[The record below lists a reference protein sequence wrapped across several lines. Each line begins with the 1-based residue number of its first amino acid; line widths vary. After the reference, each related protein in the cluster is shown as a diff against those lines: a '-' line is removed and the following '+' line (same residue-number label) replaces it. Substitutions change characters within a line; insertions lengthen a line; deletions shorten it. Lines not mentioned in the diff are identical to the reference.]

1 MSRFTNYGATADSLG
16 QSIASAGDTIAR
28 KKELAEQ
35 IKLKEMQ
42 IRLDDNYRRQTLKS
56 DADYKSKMLNLKKAD
71 QGLRKAEQDFQ
82 KDVRIHNMNMETLAK
97 ESAKESSLYRTK
109 MLENSIAQAD
119 QDMIFKGTT
128 LYGGNPY
135 TRDKDGKLKL
145 ISAVIKNK
153 QGQYESNPEAIS
165 RGIQVDVENKR
176 FVTLPEIQALASVQG
191 NIQKQIQGALGLT
204 QAQTEYSKVKAAK
217 EAIYDDFLLDPDELG
232 GIGGLGFDEEDAIN
246 NLYEKRNNISATIDL
261 YKKLPKDDP
270 KRIRLLSE
278 LTKLK
283 KDMKSDRYEV
293 GEWTEWDTWFGGG
306 KMPKKK
312 EGLMQL
318 IDKGISSLR

>member
-16 QSIASAGDTIAR
+16 RSIGSVGDTIAR

-56 DADYKSKMLNLKKAD
+56 DADYKSKMLDFRRAD
-71 QGLRKAEQDFQ
+71 QDFQ
-82 KDVRIHNMNMETLAK
+82 KEVRTHNMNMETLAK
-97 ESAKESSLYRTK
+97 ESASETSAYRSK
-109 MLENSIAQAD
+109 MLDTSIIQSE
-119 QDMIFKGTT
+119 QDMVFKGTT

-135 TRDKDGKLKL
+135 AKDKDGKLKL

-153 QGQYESNPEAIS
+153 QGQYEANPEAIT
-165 RGIQVDVENKR
+165 RGIQVDVKNKR
-176 FVTLPEIQALASVQG
+176 FVTLPEIQAQASVQG

-232 GIGGLGFDEEDAIN
+232 GFSGLGFNEEQAIG
-246 NLYEKRNNISATIDL
+246 NLYDKRNNISATIDL

-270 KRIRLLSE
+270 KRTRLLSE
-278 LTKLK
+278 LIDLK
-283 KDMKSDRYEV
+283 KDMSSDRYEV

-318 IDKGISSLR
+318 IDKGISSLQ